1 MPPSKYNES
10 SIPPGGRIKL
20 SIIAPVKVLLVED
33 DLKLARF
40 LRRLLAEEG
49 YTVDLCTGG
58 EDCLAQAGSGL
69 YSLVILDWMLPDRDG
84 LSVCREL
91 RQKGVLTP
99 ILMLTA
105 RGDLKE
111 RVLGLKTGAD
121 DYLVKPFELDELLA
135 RMFALIRR
143 TAAFGRL
150 RIGELELDRMRHSA
164 LVKGRAIELTGR
176 EHAFLLYLA
185 HQAGKPVPRSELL
198 SNIWELHIDPGTNL
212 VDVLVSRL
220 RDKLGEHA
228 WMIDTVRGLGY
239 SLRAERTA

>member
-1 MPPSKYNES
+1 M
-10 SIPPGGRIKL
+10 RL
-20 SIIAPVKVLLVED
+20 LLVED
-33 DLKLARF
+33 DD
-40 LRRLLAEEG
+40 RLVQLLHRGLTEEG
-49 YTVDLCTGG
+49 HVVDACTRSQ
-58 EDCLAQAGSGL
+58 DALAQGQSVA
-69 YSLVILDWMLPDRDG
+69 YDVILLDWMLPDGDG
-84 LSVCREL
+84 LSLLRAWRE
-91 RQKGVLTP
+91 RGVDTP

-143 TAAFGRL
+143 TAEFGRL
-150 RIGELELDRMRHSA
+150 RIGDLELDRVRPSA
-164 LVKGRAIELTGR
+164 QVKGKTVELTGR

-185 HQAGKPVPRSELL
+185 HQAGKAVPRSELL
-198 SNIWELHIDPGTNL
+198 LHIWELRLDPGAHQPGSNL

-239 SLRAERTA
+239 CLRAERAA

>member
-1 MPPSKYNES
+1 M
-10 SIPPGGRIKL
+10 
-20 SIIAPVKVLLVED
+20 KVLLVED

-40 LRRLLAEEG
+40 LRRLLSEEG
-49 YTVDLCTGG
+49 YTVDLCTSG
-58 EDCLAQAGSGL
+58 DACLAQAGSGL
-69 YSLVILDWMLPDRDG
+69 YSLVLLDWMLPDLDG

-91 RQKGVLTP
+91 RRQGLLTP

-143 TAAFGRL
+143 TAEFGRL
-150 RIGELELDRMRHSA
+150 RIGDLELDRTRPSA
-164 LVKGRAIELTGR
+164 QVKGKTVELTGR

-185 HQAGKPVPRSELL
+185 HQAGKAVPRSELL
-198 SNIWELHIDPGTNL
+198 LHIWELRVDPGSNL

-239 SLRAERTA
+239 CLRAERAA